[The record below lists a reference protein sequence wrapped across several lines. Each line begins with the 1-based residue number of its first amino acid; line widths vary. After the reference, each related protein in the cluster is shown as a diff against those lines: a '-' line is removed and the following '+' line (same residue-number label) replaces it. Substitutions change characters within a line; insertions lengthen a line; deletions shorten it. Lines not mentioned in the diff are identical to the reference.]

1 MDMLHQFSN
10 HFILASSSI
19 CFYFEMKQYAGGETK
34 FIDTGV
40 NLVGLFLK
48 LGYGVGLISICA
60 GLALKRGRL

>member
-1 MDMLHQFSN
+1 
-10 HFILASSSI
+10 
-19 CFYFEMKQYAGGETK
+19 MKQYAGGETK